1 MDAEPDRRASD
12 GPSDADVIARVLAG
26 DTQAFSRLV
35 ARYQRALY
43 RHAVAIVLDH
53 DTAGDMVQDA
63 FVRAYVNLRD
73 CRDRMRFRA
82 WLFQTLRN
90 RCFDHLKEAARRS
103 VPLDAAAPIEDPA
116 DGPMAL
122 VERRALRTEI
132 ERALAQLPAA
142 QREAFV
148 MHYVDDMP
156 YEAMADLLGTSV
168 SAVKMR
174 ALRAREMLSALLR
187 PDDVTGS
194 APASSVLQT
203 P

>member
-1 MDAEPDRRASD
+1 MDTEPDRRASD

-35 ARYQRALY
+35 ARYQRAMY
-43 RHAVAIVLDH
+43 RHAVTIVLDH

>member
-1 MDAEPDRRASD
+1 MDTEPDRRASD

-35 ARYQRALY
+35 ARYQRAMY